1 MEKKNYFISQ
11 VRKYFEGWNPLVNP
25 SHGLEVMVRWREIL
39 ERKEA
44 ENSAF
49 SLTLAQGTAHGEE
62 AYVQIKVFSCHVF
75 TVSLLD
81 RSSLSSFPRMKM
93 YDRLVWEVWMPFLRS
108 VIW

>member
-1 MEKKNYFISQ
+1 M
-11 VRKYFEGWNPLVNP
+11 RKYFQGWNPLVNP
-25 SHGLEVMVRWREIL
+25 LHGLEVMVRWREIL

-62 AYVQIKVFSCHVF
+62 AYVSMKIFSCHVILLF
-75 TVSLLD
+75 SFKILLYSLYSLL
-81 RSSLSSFPRMKM
+81 RMKM

-108 VIW
+108 VMW